1 MSRSILV
8 LLIVGVVGAV
18 LVLMG
23 AGTYNGL
30 VNADENVNK
39 AWSDVGSQYQ
49 RRYDLVP
56 NLVQTVKGA
65 ADFERTTLQAVV
77 DARARVGQISFK
89 EAPTASQLQSFQ
101 AAQDD
106 LGGALSRL
114 LVTVENYPELKATQA
129 FIDLQAQLEGTEN
142 RIAVARSDFNQAVA
156 DYNKIR
162 RGFPAVLFAGLMG
175 FESRSGFESVPG
187 AEKAPKVDFGGSAP

>member
-1 MSRSILV
+1 MSRTILV
-8 LLIVGVVGAV
+8 LLAIGAV
-18 LVLMG
+18 IVLLA
-23 AGTYNGL
+23 AGTYNRL
-30 VNADENVNK
+30 VGADEDVNK
-39 AWSDVGSQYQ
+39 TWSDVESQYQ

-77 DARARVGQISFK
+77 DARARVGQITFK
-89 EAPTASQLQSFQ
+89 EAPTASQMQSFQ

-129 FIDLQAQLEGTEN
+129 FIDLQSQLEGTEN
-142 RIAVARSDFNQAVA
+142 RIAVARGDYNQAVA

-162 RGFPAVLFAGLMG
+162 RGFPSVLVAGLMG
-175 FESRSGFESVPG
+175 FESRSGFANAPG
-187 AEKAPKVDFGGSAP
+187 AENAPKVDFGGTAP